1 MTVLAH
7 LTAAERQAREEGK
20 ALPERFRRAQASRAK
35 VYDIGGEAPVARECS
50 LPPKKV
56 LDEACHAIEKARFTG
71 KADQVMVPQMLAA
84 FEWIF
89 RSTFEQALEDYATSG
104 ATIGRKE
111 QEAMKRE
118 SAEQRPR
125 QQGDDAQDT
134 DGAEAV

>member
-1 MTVLAH
+1 M
-7 LTAAERQAREEGK
+7 
-20 ALPERFRRAQASRAK
+20 
-35 VYDIGGEAPVARECS
+35 ARECS

-56 LDEACHAIEKARFTG
+56 LDEACRAIEKARFTG

-118 SAEQRPR
+118 TAEQRPR